1 MLEAVEN
8 TTISYGVDRGINS
21 SFIPDTNQSP
31 TATWL
36 FDVPRGIREM
46 LNWVA
51 NQYGNPP
58 ILITENGWADDLEG
72 DNVNDTDRITYIKV
86 RKKSLVKYLDKCDFR
101 VTYVIFCKQF
111 TWMISTS
118 LDTLIGV

>member
-1 MLEAVEN
+1 
-8 TTISYGVDRGINS
+8 
-21 SFIPDTNQSP
+21 
-31 TATWL
+31 
-36 FDVPRGIREM
+36 M

-111 TWMISTS
+111 TWMKSTS